1 MTQSAII
8 PPRILS
14 KDQAAQYCGYRGGHG
29 GFQNYVFHTLKVSPL
44 PGRKGFYD
52 LAALDAA
59 LDEISGLK
67 RDQKRSE
74 AEKWID
80 DHG

>member
-29 GFQNYVFHTLKVSPL
+29 GFDSYIIHKLKVTPL
-44 PGRKGFYD
+44 PGRKGYYD
-52 LAALDAA
+52 RAAIDAA
-59 LDEISGLK
+59 LDDISGLES
-67 RDQKRSE
+67 DQKLSE